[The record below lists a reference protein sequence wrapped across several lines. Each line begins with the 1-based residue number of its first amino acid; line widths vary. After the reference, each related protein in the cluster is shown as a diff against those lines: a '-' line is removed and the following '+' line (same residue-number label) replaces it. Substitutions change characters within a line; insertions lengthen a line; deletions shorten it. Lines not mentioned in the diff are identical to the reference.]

1 MMDMTMC
8 SLDVCYQWDRSHLTS
23 VTRPRHR
30 NQCLPFITRATPG
43 RKSANGKVR
52 EMDCVSNLCLCKHRL
67 GWTRSRFSFLRKP
80 SLFTI
85 CFFILSVPLKGIF
98 GSTSVWTKSSTKASG
113 VCFLGCALRVSN
125 GFIIAG
131 ASAELTGPRALI
143 YMLMQKQI
151 EIPSDDRL
159 CVGLTISSC
168 VTKQP
173 VCFFKVDISYGVS
186 HFPLSPF
193 IMLCFLHCKW
203 VFHEYFPPSLWPIQL
218 NRLFLLLSTW
228 NSIYSPFYFC
238 NESTTQY

>member
-1 MMDMTMC
+1 MC
-8 SLDVCYQWDRSHLTS
+8 VTNGTGHISPVWQGLATATNTSHS
-23 VTRPRHR
+23 SPG
-30 NQCLPFITRATPG
+30 ATPG

-80 SLFTI
+80 SLYYLLFHI
-85 CFFILSVPLKGIF
+85 VGPIEGNIWIHKSLDQKQHKSVRSLF
-98 GSTSVWTKSSTKASG
+98 SG
-113 VCFLGCALRVSN
+113 LRAQVSN

-186 HFPLSPF
+186 HFPLSPL
-193 IMLCFLHCKW
+193 IMSCFLHCKW

-218 NRLFLLLSTW
+218 NRLFLLL
-228 NSIYSPFYFC
+228 YFFEV
-238 NESTTQY
+238 NMKQHLQPILLL